1 MSSNNTI
8 MQPWPSSELLPAE
21 VRGLP
26 VSERDSLIVSAIQ
39 VEGQWVILSRYG
51 DNIWQLDGFTSNTSD
66 SRRRVDF
73 TRLPVQFQAVMKAVL
88 YRYLRRGRAGMGRPR
103 GSTLHKFFVCTRPF
117 LKHLET
123 LNIGHLGAVTP
134 IACMSYVQVCRAHRQ
149 TRRSQG
155 KPLSSGGLW
164 DRFSIVE
171 ALYELSQYTD
181 DPISQHPWPDT
192 SALAMAGLT
201 GSVSYR
207 SQYSKTR
214 LMPDDVFCTLF
225 GRAYEQVQQG
235 KALLDLRDALAAIA
249 VRRKG
254 QHPHTIYIA
263 KSRYLADLNFEG
275 GMRAFNKSILDLRT
289 ACYVVLASTSGCR
302 NHELANLHS
311 GAHHRTEDDQGTRY
325 HWIRSRSEKT
335 DAGVHDWMIPEA
347 AVRALRLMERWAEPY
362 QAAIAAEITVRRKLN
377 PHDPEI
383 SIAQQHRYSL
393 FLGESQAKG
402 NQVRTLSNASWD
414 ANLKLFSKD
423 LGLDWALATH
433 QFRRK
438 FANYVAHS
446 RFGDLRYLREHFAH
460 WTIDMSLGYAID
472 RDWGQHF
479 DIDLYSDIHL
489 ELEDIKQGVVGN
501 WLGDTPLSGGYGYAI
516 KRWQRDPSN
525 LAIFKS
531 RSTMVNSIAES
542 TSIRSN
548 GHAWCTADDN
558 RCVGNTLE
566 RTRCSGCN
574 NAVIGPSHAPIY
586 RHLYESLKSLLNCP
600 DISDG
605 GRQRVLRD
613 LGRCQEVLK
622 QLGYDP
628 ETNAT

>member
-8 MQPWPSSELLPAE
+8 TQPWPSFELLPAE
-21 VRGLP
+21 VRGLT
-26 VSERDSLIVSAIQ
+26 VSERDSLIVSSIQ

-51 DNIWQLDGFTSNTSD
+51 DNIWQLDGFTNNTSE

-103 GSTLHKFFVCTRPF
+103 GNTLYKFFICARPF
-117 LKHLET
+117 LKHLEI

-134 IACMSYVQVCRAHRQ
+134 IACMNYVEVCRAHRQ

-181 DPISQHPWPDT
+181 DPISQHPWPET

-214 LMPDDVFCTLF
+214 LIPDDVFCTLF

-249 VRRKG
+249 VRKNG
-254 QHPHTIYIA
+254 QHRHTIYIA
-263 KSRYLADLNFEG
+263 KSRYLADLNLVG

-302 NHELANLHS
+302 NHELANLQS

-347 AVRALRLMERWAEPY
+347 AVRALRLIERWAEPY
-362 QAAIAAEITVRRKLN
+362 QAAIAAEVNSRRKRN

-383 SIAQQHRYSL
+383 FKAQQHRYSL
-393 FLGESQAKG
+393 FLGESHLKS
-402 NQVRTLSNASWD
+402 NQVRTLSCASWD
-414 ANLKLFSKD
+414 SILKAFAND

-460 WTIDMSLGYAID
+460 WTIDMSLGYAMD
-472 RDWGQHF
+472 REWGQHF
-479 DIDLYSDIHL
+479 DIDLYNDIHS
-489 ELEDIKQGVVGN
+489 ELEDIKLGVVDT
-501 WLGDTPLSGGYGYAI
+501 WLSDTPLAGGYGHAI
-516 KRWQRDPSN
+516 KHWRRDPSN
-525 LAIFKS
+525 LAIFKTHS
-531 RSTMVNSIAES
+531 AMVSSIAES

-548 GHAWCTADDN
+548 GHAWCTADDS
-558 RCVGNTLE
+558 RCIGNTLE

-574 NAVIGPSHAPIY
+574 NAVIGRSHAAIY
-586 RHLYESLKSLLNCP
+586 RHLYDSLKGLLDCA
-600 DISDG
+600 DIGDG

-613 LGRCQEVLK
+613 LGRCRDVLK

-628 ETNAT
+628 ETNAA